1 MICEVEGQHTLGA
14 VAANLDALG
23 SRPGECSPLPTR
35 DRSHD
40 PPPPRKGRRSVD
52 RQVQE
57 SVIVH
62 RLDRDGGTDC
72 KIARREA
79 APECAQPP
87 VIRISLPDAAIEK
100 PVVVD
105 RPRCG
110 RVLEECA
117 GPPDVTISLEGL
129 HFVHSTHMDRHHTAR
144 RIAGVLLISL
154 AALGGCQGVRS
165 TEDSIRLGNHYLEFG
180 DWKQASD
187 AFAGVVERSPGNWQA
202 EYGYGVAQANLGDLA
217 TARRCLETANDRSPG
232 NMQVIDALASVLG
245 AQGDT
250 KRMYQLL
257 NGAGA
262 SLGSPEPYLALAK
275 YAEALKDDDSALTAL
290 RAAIEVDAGV
300 VQPRTVMPY
309 LQLALLQQRLG
320 NQPDAIRRLRQA
332 YGISPN
338 DPRVRQALMAA
349 GIPTDAQ
356 TALPPG
362 L

>member
-1 MICEVEGQHTLGA
+1 M
-14 VAANLDALG
+14 
-23 SRPGECSPLPTR
+23 SPPLPPEDES
-35 DRSHD
+35 DRSASL
-40 PPPPRKGRRSVD
+40 RQFGRAFDLEVSVAMVRHWLGCGRHPDAQFYRSP
-52 RQVQE
+52 
-57 SVIVH
+57 
-62 RLDRDGGTDC
+62 G
-72 KIARREA
+72 
-79 APECAQPP
+79 APERAEPP
-87 VIRISLPDAAIEK
+87 LVWIPGADAAIEE
-100 PVVVD
+100 PIEVD
-105 RPRCG
+105 GAIRG
-110 RVLEECA
+110 RVLEDRA

-154 AALGGCQGVRS
+154 AAFGGCQGVRS
-165 TEDSIRLGNHYLEFG
+165 TEESIKLGNHYLEFG

-275 YAEALKDDDSALTAL
+275 HAEAIKDDDSALTAL

-300 VQPRTVMPY
+300 VRPRTVMPY